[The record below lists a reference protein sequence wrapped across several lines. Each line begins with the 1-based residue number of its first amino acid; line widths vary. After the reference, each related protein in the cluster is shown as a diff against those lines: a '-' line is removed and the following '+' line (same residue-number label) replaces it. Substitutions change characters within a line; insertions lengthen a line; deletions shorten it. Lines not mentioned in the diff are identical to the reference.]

1 MKMPDD
7 YIKYLGYNSIQ
18 QWIDELY
25 LSSMIDAYK
34 IVKND
39 VPNISGLDENGIRN
53 KIQHALTY
61 KCGKISN
68 LIQDRQIEFIAEGQI
83 ITKEGEIKRNDIRFF
98 IGGLLYI
105 VECKKIKG
113 AVQAQ
118 YIDAGIKRF
127 VYLEYINDTEDYA
140 GMCSFVFG
148 GNLEGI
154 IDRLKKN
161 VSDYHFVSEKTS
173 LLSQK
178 VCNWEA
184 SFQSQHSKQNSDK
197 EILIHHLFFDFR

>member
-1 MKMPDD
+1 MNMPDD
-7 YIKYLGYNSIQ
+7 YIKNLGYDSVQ
-18 QWIDELY
+18 QWIEELY

-34 IVKND
+34 IVKNI
-39 VPNISGLDENGIRN
+39 PNISSFDENGIRN
-53 KIQHALTY
+53 KIQHALTH
-61 KCGKISN
+61 KCGKIS
-68 LIQDRQIEFIAEGQI
+68 EFINDDTINFGAEVQM
-83 ITKEGEIKRNDIRFF
+83 ITREGDIKRNDIQFF
-98 IGGLLYI
+98 ISKLRYI
-105 VECKKIKG
+105 IECKKIKG

-127 VYLEYINDTEDYA
+127 VYLEYIKDSEDYS
-140 GMCSFVFG
+140 GMCSFVVG

-161 VSDYHFVSEKTS
+161 VSDYHFVVEKSS

-178 VCNWEA
+178 VCDWEA
-184 SFQSQHSKQNSDK
+184 SFHSQHKKQNSSK